1 MVSMTA
7 AEAHT
12 TKEQDSAAMV
22 HPPLSYAEYLSA
34 QIALAKRKGERTRL
48 RLKAAA
54 ARLLGEVGYR
64 DLRVSDIHED
74 ADVSNA
80 LFYVYFKNKEEIS
93 QEVLDGFLAF
103 LEGFPE
109 RERPP
114 ETRFASIAHGNLRY
128 AQMFQANA
136 GLMRCVFQF
145 GDEFPDFA
153 AKWHAWNAGWRERTT
168 RALLRQRDI
177 ALKDRVEIDVAV
189 TALGSMVDA
198 FLRLAFI
205 EKEPSIA
212 GTRYAGDPAA
222 LADLLTKLWLRALF
236 APDPEDGPAKK

>member
-1 MVSMTA
+1 MEA
-7 AEAHT
+7 AQSQSVLEQKGAALAH
-12 TKEQDSAAMV
+12 
-22 HPPLSYAEYLSA
+22 PLLSYAESLSA

-93 QEVLDGFLAF
+93 KEVLDGFLAF

-114 ETRFASIAHGNLRY
+114 ETRFGSIAHGNLRY

-145 GDEFPDFA
+145 TDEFPEFA
-153 AKWHAWNAGWRERTT
+153 AKWHAWNARWRERTT

-189 TALGSMVDA
+189 AALGSMVDA
-198 FLRLAFI
+198 LLRLAFI
-205 EKEPSIA
+205 ESEPTIA
-212 GTRYAGDPAA
+212 GTRYASNPAA
-222 LADLLTKLWLRALF
+222 LAELLTKLWLRALF
-236 APDPEDGPAKK
+236 APDPEDGPARN